1 MLDVKIN
8 RIIIHHSSFINKQTQ
23 AESTRGK
30 RIKIT
35 NRIKALKKLTQTES
49 TRGKKIKIINKIK
62 ALKRSTQI
70 EPTRGKNIKI
80 TNIIKALK
88 RSHKQNQGYLLR
100 VATTREKYTADD
112 GEDLRR
118 RTVRAREKG
127 VFRNERE
134 VVQTVHT
141 HVLFLKK
148 KRKSIGA
155 KPGHVPKHAERWLPP
170 LIQENPSSIFNEN
183 NFNQTLFIF

>member
-35 NRIKALKKLTQTES
+35 NRIKALKRSTQTES

-62 ALKRSTQI
+62 ALKRSTQQ

-88 RSHKQNQGYLLR
+88 KSTQSRLPKNN
-100 VATTREKYTADD
+100 
-112 GEDLRR
+112 GEDL
-118 RTVRAREKG
+118 
-127 VFRNERE
+127 
-134 VVQTVHT
+134 
-141 HVLFLKK
+141 KK
-148 KRKSIGA
+148 KYSM
-155 KPGHVPKHAERWLPP
+155 HARDK
-170 LIQENPSSIFNEN
+170 
-183 NFNQTLFIF
+183 